1 MGHQTTRFKNL
12 KSLLEIFLNGKL
24 YVLKAKEDMEKYLE
38 RADQ

>member
-1 MGHQTTRFKNL
+1 MGHQTTPFKNL